1 MKTGDAYWE
10 SHVAALNRESISVSA
25 YATRHGLS
33 ASALYYWR
41 RKLKV
46 VAEEGTDPHD
56 AGKFIA
62 LRVGDIAAV
71 PRAVGYTLILGSGVR
86 LEMPAL
92 PAPEW
97 LAALG
102 YAAGAR

>member
-1 MKTGDAYWE
+1 MKADDAYWE
-10 SHVAALNRESISVSA
+10 SHVAALDREAISVSA

-46 VAEEGTDPHD
+46 AGEEATDVHD
-56 AGKFIA
+56 VGKFIA
-62 LRVGDIAAV
+62 LRVGDFAAV
-71 PRAVGYTLILGSGVR
+71 PHAVGYTLILGSGVR
-86 LEMPAL
+86 LEMPTL

-97 LAALG
+97 LAALTG
-102 YAAGAR
+102 AAGAR

>member
-1 MKTGDAYWE
+1 MKAEDAYWE
-10 SHVAALNRESISVSA
+10 SHVAALNSEAISVSA
-25 YATRHGLS
+25 YAKRHGLS

-41 RKLKV
+41 RKLAV
-46 VAEEGTDPHD
+46 VAEATEDVHG

-62 LRVGDIAAV
+62 LRVGDVAAA
-71 PRAVGYTLILGSGVR
+71 PSTGGYTLILGSGVR
-86 LEMPAL
+86 LEMQTL

-102 YAAGAR
+102 RLAGVR